1 MMCTQK
7 DCLKRKCL
15 SLYKKA
21 SRVAPVVKNLP
32 ANAGDTR
39 DVGLTPGLGRSTRE
53 RNGNS
58 LQYFCLGSSMDR
70 EAWRAAVH
78 GVTESEKTEATAHT
92 IKVSHFNKHGCS
104 SVG

>member
-1 MMCTQK
+1 MG
-7 DCLKRKCL
+7 
-15 SLYKKA
+15 A
-21 SRVAPVVKNLP
+21 SQLAPVVKNSP
-32 ANAGDTR
+32 VNAR
-39 DVGLTPGLGRSTRE
+39 DIRDAGSIPGSGRPPGGGH
-53 RNGNS
+53 GNP
-58 LQYFCLGSSMDR
+58 LQYSCLGSSMDR